1 MAPDGGRAEGRKV
14 SRHLAGDMSRVLRES
29 LQYVHGAVA
38 LVTVTQPG
46 SFDNRTAAKRWRAL
60 NGRLRVV
67 MSRDHQL
74 HPPRIIARVGQR
86 QRRGADHLHGI
97 YLCRTVDERER
108 LRVWVDAYRM
118 HAGHYGFGF
127 VDDPFKLRRG
137 RDGEMRDMVF
147 ARPEI
152 AGAYVGR
159 YLAGGQLEQFLK
171 GADRSWQPL
180 WISPTLLQK
189 SGWSLERCQW
199 VRQGWHVQRGTWRGS
214 KGPFGGLTTR
224 RPSWW
229 FRPYDREWV
238 LSVVARGEAGGT
250 ELGGRPEAGSAGVP
264 GGPAPAGL
272 RPAQN

>member
-1 MAPDGGRAEGRKV
+1 VPPAAGRDERKV

-29 LQYVHGAVA
+29 LRCVHGAVA

-46 SFDNRTAAKRWRAL
+46 TFNNWTAAKRWRAL
-60 NGRLRVV
+60 NSRLRVI
-67 MSRDHQL
+67 MSREHGLQ
-74 HPPRIIARVGQR
+74 PPRILARVGQR
-86 QRRGADHLHGI
+86 QRRGADHLHAI
-97 YLCRTVDERER
+97 YLSRTLDERER
-108 LRVWVDAYRM
+108 LRVWVDAYR
-118 HAGHYGFGF
+118 HYSENYGFGF

-147 ARPEI
+147 EHPEI

-171 GADRSWQPL
+171 APDRSWKPL
-180 WISPTLLQK
+180 WVSPSLLKQ

-214 KGPFGGLTTR
+214 SGPFGGLTTR

-229 FRPYDREWV
+229 FRPEDKEWF
-238 LSVVARGEAGGT
+238 
-250 ELGGRPEAGSAGVP
+250 
-264 GGPAPAGL
+264 
-272 RPAQN
+272 